1 MYPSLA
7 YQHALDLCMVT
18 AGAAPAQAVAIIAQQ
33 DFYHAAFA
41 LRLPHVPISPIGTSA
56 APRLIWAEPEQPTA
70 AAVLAQLSQPG
81 VAQQL
86 CIITSNRLA
95 RRLPE
100 WHAAASAP
108 AHAPLG
114 ITGTLRLLRGT
125 VWQVTQVF
133 GFHAGVSI
141 IYGIIGQ
148 VWDRLHRHDLADRWH
163 FRMRAAYVQHGW
175 QARLAPVSVV
185 IAHRCPSKKANH
197 EEHAEHEAKLG

>member
-81 VAQQL
+81 VLSSCASSPPIGWL
-86 CIITSNRLA
+86 VACPNGTPPRRPPPTRRSASLERCGCCVA
-95 RRLPE
+95 RCGKSRRC
-100 WHAAASAP
+100 
-108 AHAPLG
+108 LG
-114 ITGTLRLLRGT
+114 ST
-125 VWQVTQVF
+125 
-133 GFHAGVSI
+133 
-141 IYGIIGQ
+141 
-148 VWDRLHRHDLADRWH
+148 
-163 FRMRAAYVQHGW
+163 RA
-175 QARLAPVSVV
+175 
-185 IAHRCPSKKANH
+185 
-197 EEHAEHEAKLG
+197 